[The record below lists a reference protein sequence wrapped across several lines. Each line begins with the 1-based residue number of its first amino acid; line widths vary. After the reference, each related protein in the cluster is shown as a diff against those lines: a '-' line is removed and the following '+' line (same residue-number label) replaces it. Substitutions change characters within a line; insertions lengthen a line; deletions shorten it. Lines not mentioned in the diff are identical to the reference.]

1 MLSDK
6 IIHWYLANKRD
17 LPWRNTTDPYWIW
30 LSEIM
35 LQQTRVDQGL
45 NYFLRFT
52 EAFPH
57 IENLAQADESRVLR
71 LWQGLGYYSR
81 ARNLHKT
88 AKIVSEQYNGNFPK
102 EYEEIKKLPGI
113 GNYTAA
119 AVASIAFKKPHAVVD
134 GNVYRVLS
142 RLFTIDTAIDTGRG
156 KKEFEELANA
166 LIDKKKPDLFNQG
179 LMEIGALICKPKNPD
194 CPNCPLQTECLAFK
208 AGTMLEYPTKSR
220 KQQVRNRYFH
230 YLFIACGEQ
239 FYMQK
244 RTEKGIWQNL
254 YEFYLIE
261 TQEPQQ
267 NLDKLEEAFPD
278 WLKATKTRTVGG
290 VKTYTHL
297 LSHQKIHAQFW
308 HLIVDQKPSALSQN
322 FFSDQELEQLPKHK
336 LIVQYLSDR
345 SIRGN

>member
-156 KKEFEELANA
+156 KKSL
-166 LIDKKKPDLFNQG
+166 
-179 LMEIGALICKPKNPD
+179 KNWP
-194 CPNCPLQTECLAFK
+194 
-208 AGTMLEYPTKSR
+208 ML
-220 KQQVRNRYFH
+220 
-230 YLFIACGEQ
+230 
-239 FYMQK
+239 
-244 RTEKGIWQNL
+244 
-254 YEFYLIE
+254 
-261 TQEPQQ
+261 
-267 NLDKLEEAFPD
+267 
-278 WLKATKTRTVGG
+278 
-290 VKTYTHL
+290 
-297 LSHQKIHAQFW
+297 
-308 HLIVDQKPSALSQN
+308 
-322 FFSDQELEQLPKHK
+322 
-336 LIVQYLSDR
+336 
-345 SIRGN
+345 